1 MMPSG
6 ALGGHYGGNGS
17 GGSRGG
23 GAPAATAPSCRGL
36 KMTLVKLLDH
46 NPDIVT
52 RVWPASSLVTGLK
65 ASKATNG
72 ILRKSRMWKD
82 VRLVVKAGCGNDEVR
97 LALVFR
103 I

>member
-1 MMPSG
+1 
-6 ALGGHYGGNGS
+6 
-17 GGSRGG
+17 
-23 GAPAATAPSCRGL
+23 
-36 KMTLVKLLDH
+36 MTLVELLDR

-52 RVWPASSLVTGLK
+52 RLWPASSLVTGLK
-65 ASKATNG
+65 ASKVTNG